1 MKKIEKA
8 LRLIFIGI
16 LAIISQAA
24 IAQRD
29 TLCVANFSFEES
41 MAIGKPSVIQFKDLS
56 TGNPT
61 EYLWDFGDGSTSV
74 ASNPFHYFPEAGNFN
89 VTLSILNEHT
99 QDVISKEVSI
109 EVPLEISFTFKLDSS
124 YHIPNTFHFTSEIE
138 GTYDYL
144 LWDFGERKIVNVED
158 TSHSYSEQDKDY
170 QVCLTAKYYFNDTS
184 IIQKISCQGLTTSE
198 YYDLGGQVFFGDSLM
213 NNPYPTGDT
222 GVAYLYRIN
231 RNNIIPIDT
240 NYFVDFGYYWF
251 ASKLKSYYIIKT
263 SFSKNS
269 AHTNNFAPTYVGNTT
284 QWDEAEIINLAQD
297 KFREDV
303 SMVEKKENKSG
314 TAEIS
319 GSIFDILNIQT
330 TEDKPM
336 VYLYN
341 TQEELIDYI
350 HADSNGDYYFEQ
362 VSKGHYLVNSDIT
375 GVKARS
381 QMIFIDEKGR
391 SHLKSESI
399 EQESILFP
407 NPAQEYSVLEY
418 YYSGNLKV
426 AQMFIH
432 NTNGNL
438 LKEESIQLDQGL
450 NYIHIEL
457 GNIAKGLVFVKIV
470 DEQTQVYKLLHH

>member
-8 LRLIFIGI
+8 LRLILIGF
-16 LAIISQAA
+16 LAIMSQAS

-29 TLCVANFSFEES
+29 SLCVADFSFEES
-41 MAIGKPSVIQFKDLS
+41 VIIGKPSVIQFKDLS

-61 EYLWDFGDGSTSV
+61 EYFWSFGDGSTSTS
-74 ASNPFHYFPEAGNFN
+74 AEPLHYFPESGNFT
-89 VTLSILNEHT
+89 VTLSISNEYT
-99 QDVISKEVSI
+99 QDLISKEVLI
-109 EVPLEISFTFKLDSS
+109 EVPLEISFTFKLDSN
-124 YHIPNTFHFTSEIE
+124 YYIPNTFHFTSEIE

-144 LWDFGERKIVNVED
+144 LWDFGEGILTNVED
-158 TSHSYSEQDKDY
+158 TTHSYSNQDSDY

-222 GVAYLYRIN
+222 GIAYLYRMDKS
-231 RNNIIPIDT
+231 NIIPIDT

-251 ASKLKSYYIIKT
+251 AAKLKSYYIIKT
-263 SFSKNS
+263 SFTENSKHS
-269 AHTNNFAPTYVGNTT
+269 KQFAPTYVGNTT

-303 SMVEKKENKSG
+303 SMVEKMEDKSG

-330 TEDKPM
+330 VESKPM

-341 TQEELIDYI
+341 TEEELIDYI
-350 HADSNGDYYFEQ
+350 YADSYGDYNFNQ
-362 VSKGHYLVNSDIT
+362 VSSGHYLVNSDIT

-381 QMIFIDEKGR
+381 QMVIIDGKGR
-391 SHLKSESI
+391 SHLKTESVN
-399 EQESILFP
+399 QESLIFP
-407 NPAQEYSVLEY
+407 NPAKDYSILEY
-418 YYSGNLKV
+418 YYSGDLKE
-426 AQMFIH
+426 ANMNII
-432 NTNGNL
+432 NSNGNI
-438 LKEESIQLDQGL
+438 LKEETIKLDYGL
-450 NYIHIEL
+450 NYIHINLE
-457 GNIAKGLVFVKIV
+457 NINKGLVFVKIV
-470 DEQTQVYKLLHH
+470 DEQTQVYKLIHR

>member
-8 LRLIFIGI
+8 FRLILIGF
-16 LAIISQAA
+16 LAIMSQVT

-29 TLCVANFSFEES
+29 SLCVVNFSFEES
-41 MAIGKPSVIQFKDLS
+41 MIIGKPSVIQFKDLS

-61 EYLWDFGDGSTSV
+61 EYLWNFGDGSTSI
-74 ASNPFHYFPEAGNFN
+74 ASDPIHYFPESGSFT
-89 VTLSILNEHT
+89 VTLSISNDYT
-99 QDVISKEVSI
+99 QDEVSKEVSI
-109 EVPLEISFTFKLDSS
+109 IVPLEINFTFKLDSS
-124 YHIPNTFHFTSEIE
+124 YHIPNTYHFASEIE
-138 GTYDYL
+138 GFYDYL
-144 LWDFGERKIVNVED
+144 LWDFGEGVLSNVED
-158 TSHSYSEQDKDY
+158 TTHSYSHQDSDY

-222 GVAYLYRIN
+222 GVAYLYRMDKSN
-231 RNNIIPIDT
+231 VIPIDT

-251 ASKLKSYYIIKT
+251 AAKLKSYYIIKT

-269 AHTNNFAPTYVGNTT
+269 VHADKFAPTYIGNTT

-303 SMVEKKENKSG
+303 SMIEKKENKSG

-330 TEDKPM
+330 VEDNPM

-341 TQEELIDYI
+341 TQQELIEYKQ
-350 HADSNGDYYFEQ
+350 ADSNGDYYFNQ
-362 VSKGHYLVNSDIT
+362 VSRGHYLVNSDIT

-381 QMIFIDEKGR
+381 QMVIVNGKGR
-391 SHLKSESI
+391 SQLKYESI
-399 EQESILFP
+399 DQESIIFP
-407 NPAQEYSVLEY
+407 NPAIDYSILEY
-418 YYSGNLKV
+418 YYSGEMKEAKV
-426 AQMFIH
+426 FIH
-432 NTNGNL
+432 NTNGNI
-438 LKEESIQLDQGL
+438 LKEETINLNYGL
-450 NYIHIEL
+450 NYIHIDLE
-457 GNIAKGLVFVKIV
+457 NITKGIVFVKIV
-470 DEQTQVYKLLHH
+470 DEQTQVYKLIHH